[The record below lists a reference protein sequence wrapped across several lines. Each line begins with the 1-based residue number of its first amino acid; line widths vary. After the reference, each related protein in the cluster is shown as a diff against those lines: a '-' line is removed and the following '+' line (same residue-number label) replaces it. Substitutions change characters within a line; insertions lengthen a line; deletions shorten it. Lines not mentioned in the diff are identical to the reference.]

1 MIRAQHITFAYGGRT
16 ILEDTT
22 FLIGDKKKV
31 GLIGPNGTGKTT
43 IFKLITRELEPE
55 KGTISL
61 SSDYVGY
68 LPQIIVHTA
77 DDTIYTFLMRTLE
90 HEWEEYKID
99 TALAEV
105 GLSDIDR
112 LLQMSAL
119 SGGQKARVAIAGLL
133 LHEPDIIL
141 MDEPTNNLDLASI
154 KWLEQ
159 FVKKFV
165 GDILVISHDR
175 QFLDTAVSSIMEL
188 DPHTHQISH
197 YTGTY
202 TAYLK
207 EKKHRREIAQMAY
220 ERHEEKRKRMEEQL
234 LLQRE
239 RSTFHASTKAGKRI
253 RALQSRFEREVLEVP
268 VEKPRATRNIALH
281 GLKSDLHRKRV
292 VYYVADLIHPLFNV
306 PKLLILAGNR
316 IHLTGD
322 NGTGKSTLIKLLMNS
337 AIESTLHTV
346 HHQHAIERGSDIK
359 IGYFAQEHEI
369 LNQSNTVLDEFK
381 EKTGM
386 KIDEEARRILGGFTF
401 AGDRAFVPITTLSQG
416 EKVKLIMAIL
426 THQKNDF
433 LILDEPTNHLDI
445 ESREVLERALREYE
459 GGCIIIS
466 HDRYFVR
473 QIGINRTLVIA
484 TKTVKDQEVEL
495 EAMDDV
501 YNIDD
506 HSDGITISV

>member
-1 MIRAQHITFAYGGRT
+1 MIRAQHITFSYGGRT
-16 ILEDTT
+16 ILEDTS
-22 FLIGDKKKV
+22 FIVGDKKKV

-55 KGTISL
+55 KGSMTV
-61 SSDYVGY
+61 SSNYVGY
-68 LPQIIVHTA
+68 LPQVIA
-77 DDTIYTFLMRTLE
+77 YENGDTIMTFLQRRIE

-99 TALAEV
+99 MALAEV
-105 GLSDIDR
+105 ALSDIDR
-112 LLQMSAL
+112 SLGMGTL

-133 LHEPDIIL
+133 LAEPDILL

-159 FVKKFV
+159 FVRKFV
-165 GDILVISHDR
+165 GDVLVISHDR
-175 QFLDTAVSSIMEL
+175 AFLDIAVSSIMEL
-188 DPHTHQISH
+188 DIHSHQIAH

-207 EKKHRREIAQMAY
+207 EKKHRHEIARLAY

-253 RALQSRFEREVLEVP
+253 RALQSRFEREVLDVA
-268 VEKPRATRNIALH
+268 VDKPRVTRDIALH
-281 GLKSDLHRKRV
+281 GLTSELHRKRV
-292 VYYVADLIHPLFNV
+292 VYYITDLSHPLFTI
-306 PKLLILAGNR
+306 PRLLILAGHR

-337 AIESTLHTV
+337 APESALHAA
-346 HHQHAIERGSDIK
+346 HHQHSIERGADIQ
-359 IGYFAQEHEI
+359 IGYFAQEHEM
-369 LNQSNTVLDEFK
+369 LDQSQIVLDEFK
-381 EKTGM
+381 NRTGI
-386 KIDEEARRILGGFTF
+386 KIDLEARKILGGFTF
-401 AGDRAFVPITTLSQG
+401 AGDRVFAPITTLSQG

-426 THQKNDF
+426 THQNNDF

-445 ESREVLERALREYE
+445 ESREVLERAMAEYD
-459 GGCIIIS
+459 GGFIVIS

-473 QIGINRTLVIA
+473 QIGTNRTLIVEGKSVI
-484 TKTVKDQEVEL
+484 DRVE
-495 EAMDDV
+495 EIGDFEDV
-501 YNIDD
+501 YNSDEYE
-506 HSDGITISV
+506 DGIEVSL

>member
-1 MIRAQHITFAYGGRT
+1 MITAQHLTFAYGGRT
-16 ILEDTT
+16 ILEDTS
-22 FLIGDKKKV
+22 FVVGDKKKV

-43 IFKLITRELEPE
+43 IFKLIMGELEAE
-55 KGTISL
+55 RGTL
-61 SSDYVGY
+61 STSSRFIGY
-68 LPQIIVHTA
+68 LPQIIPYS
-77 DDTIYTFLMRTLE
+77 DDATIQTYLVSKL
-90 HEWEEYKID
+90 HESWEEYKID
-99 TALAEV
+99 MALAEV
-105 GLSDIDR
+105 GLSAIDHH
-112 LLQMSAL
+112 LAMHTL

-133 LHEPDIIL
+133 IHEPDIIL

-159 FVKKFV
+159 FVKKFA

-202 TAYLK
+202 TNYLK
-207 EKKHRREIAQMAY
+207 EKDHRLHLAKMAY
-220 ERHEEKRKRMEEQL
+220 QRHEEKRKKMEEQL
-234 LLQRE
+234 HLQRE
-239 RSTFHASTKAGKRI
+239 RATFHASTKAGKRI
-253 RALQSRFEREVLEVP
+253 KALQSRFEREIVEAP
-268 VEKPRATRNIALH
+268 VEKPKMTRNIALH

-292 VYYVADLIHPLFNV
+292 VYYVTDLRHPLFDI
-306 PKLLILAGNR
+306 PKLLILAGQR
-316 IHLTGD
+316 IHLIGD
-322 NGTGKSTLIKLLMNS
+322 NGAGKSTLIKLLMDS
-337 AIESTLHTV
+337 MPESTLHTA
-346 HHQHAIERGSDIK
+346 HHQHAIERGADIK

-381 EKTGM
+381 DKTGM

-401 AGDRAFVPITTLSQG
+401 IGDRAFVPITSLSQG

-445 ESREVLERALREYE
+445 ESRVVLERALTEYD
-459 GGCIIIS
+459 GGFIVIS

-473 QIGINRTLVIA
+473 QIGVNRTLVTA
-484 TKTVKDQEVEL
+484 NKTVSDQEVEL
-495 EAMDDV
+495 DVMEDV
-501 YNIDD
+501 YNTDD
-506 HSDGITISV
+506 HSNGITIRI

>member
-1 MIRAQHITFAYGGRT
+1 MIRAQHLTFSYGGRT
-16 ILEDTT
+16 ILEDTS
-22 FLIGDKKKV
+22 FIVGDKKKV

-43 IFKLITRELEPE
+43 IFKLIMGELEPE
-55 KGTISL
+55 KGSIAV
-61 SSDYVGY
+61 SSTYVGY
-68 LPQIIVHTA
+68 LPQIIEHEAT
-77 DDTIYTFLMRTLE
+77 DSIKSFLMRRLE
-90 HEWEEYKID
+90 QEWEEYKID
-99 TALAEV
+99 TALAQV

-112 LLQMSAL
+112 ALQMHTL

-133 LHEPDIIL
+133 LAEPDILL

-154 KWLEQ
+154 KWLERFVRQ
-159 FVKKFV
+159 FA

-175 QFLDTAVSSIMEL
+175 AFLDTAVSSIMEL
-188 DPHTHQISH
+188 DVHTHQIAH

-202 TAYLK
+202 TSFIA
-207 EKKHRREIAQMAY
+207 EKRHRREIAQLAF

-253 RALQSRFEREVLEVP
+253 RALQSRFEREVLDVAI
-268 VEKPRATRNIALH
+268 EKPRVSRDIALH
-281 GLKSDLHRKRV
+281 GLTSDLHRKRV
-292 VYYVADLIHPLFNV
+292 VYYITDLHHPLFEV

-316 IHLTGD
+316 IHLTGH
-322 NGTGKSTLIKLLMNS
+322 NGTGKTTLIRLLMDSGVES
-337 AIESTLHTV
+337 ALHAK
-346 HHQHAIERGSDIK
+346 HHQHAIERGADIQ
-359 IGYFAQEHEI
+359 IGYFAQEHEM
-369 LNQSNTVLDEFK
+369 LDQENVVLDEFK
-381 EKTGM
+381 DKTGI

-426 THQKNDF
+426 THQRNDF

-484 TKTVKDQEVEL
+484 SKTVTDQEIEL

-506 HSDGITISV
+506 HTDGITISM